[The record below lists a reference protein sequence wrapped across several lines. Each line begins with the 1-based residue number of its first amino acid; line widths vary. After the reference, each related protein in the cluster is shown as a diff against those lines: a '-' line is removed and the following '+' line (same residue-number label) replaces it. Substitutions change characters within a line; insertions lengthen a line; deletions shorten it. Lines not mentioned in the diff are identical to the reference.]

1 MFNIVLLLQRRI
13 KHYWVLMLLVLGVLY
28 RLDFS
33 CFNLDC
39 PMPEEGFFLVE
50 NFAFPYIRN
59 KCIDLINSSLPSPHS
74 ELLLGMTVG
83 VDNLSNFPKFKEAL
97 KNTGTIHVVVVSGFN
112 ISLVFDSVVKLLGSR
127 YKLRNVLIAQ
137 FMTFMYAVLSGFE
150 SPVVRSLV
158 MGSILS
164 WGKYYGRGL
173 NTLLVLIT
181 SGLLMILIQPL
192 YFFNLS
198 FRLSFMATLGLIL
211 FSDIFK
217 ALFKNSTITFI
228 EDFSSGLS
236 AQLLV
241 WPLIAY
247 YFGTVSVI
255 SLLVN
260 TLILWTVSFTTIF
273 GSLFLIVS
281 FIHSYIGYLLLIPL
295 YVLLDIFIKS
305 VFFFNQFTWGYF
317 EFKLSLFSLISYYIV
332 LFGIYLYLNNKLRS
346 RLAT

>member
-1 MFNIVLLLQRRI
+1 MLKVLLLLRLYIRG
-13 KHYWVLMLLVLGVLY
+13 YWVLMLLVLLLFY

-33 CFNLDC
+33 CFTLDC
-39 PMPEEGFFLVE
+39 PMPSDGFFLVN
-50 NFAFPYIRN
+50 NFAFSYVRN
-59 KCIDLINSSLPSPHS
+59 RCIELINSSFPSPHS

-83 VDNLSNFPKFKEAL
+83 IDNLSNFPKFKEAL

-137 FMTFMYAVLSGFE
+137 FMTFLYAVLSGFE

-173 NTLLVLIT
+173 NTLLVLII

-217 ALFKNSTITFI
+217 VLFKNSSITFI

-255 SLLVN
+255 SLIVN

-281 FIHSYIGYLLLIPL
+281 FIHHYIGYLFLIPL
-295 YVLLDIFIKS
+295 YVLLDIFVKS

-317 EFKLSLFSLISYYIV
+317 EFKLNLFSLLSYYV
-332 LFGIYLYLNNKLRS
+332 LLFGIYLYINKKLQ
-346 RLAT
+346 RL